1 MGLYNGYALSSGSRD
16 HLDVEEYAARM
27 ESTTP
32 QEIESMDLEL
42 FSMLSYREQLTIKQN
57 WPNVYDRLI
66 AEMEEE
72 RKETKRY

>member
-1 MGLYNGYALSSGSRD
+1 MHTASYLSSSAPTRP
-16 HLDVEEYAARM
+16 DVEEYAARM

-42 FSMLSYREQLTIKQN
+42 FTELSYREQLTIKQN
-57 WPNVYDRLI
+57 WPAVYDRLI
-66 AEMEEE
+66 AEMEEN